1 MKNKKTH
8 IEKSFRIGMLILL
21 LIVIAV
27 LSIIFKAGKNIPLGE
42 LFIGLSLLIAGI
54 LGIIGFFQGIKG
66 RKEHFS
72 LKKLFA
78 FVINTGV
85 VVLLIGLLIANVLDI
100 MKAFS

>member
-1 MKNKKTH
+1 MRNEKTH

-21 LIVIAV
+21 LIVIAF
-27 LSIIFKAGKNIPLGE
+27 LSIIFKAGKNILLGE
-42 LFIGLSLLIAGI
+42 FLIGLPLLISGI
-54 LGIIGFFQGIKG
+54 LGIIGFIQGIKG

-72 LKKLFA
+72 LKKLLA

-85 VVLLIGLLIANVLDI
+85 VVMLIGLLIANVFDV